1 MTLLNDERFSLK
13 INSIRLKCFQIENI
27 LIVNKFNEIEF
38 EIIFYIFEQN
48 IEIVYHFLRRFEF
61 LRERVI
67 RVGFQS

>member
-38 EIIFYIFEQN
+38 QNVFIFLSKTLKLFIIFYADLSF
-48 IEIVYHFLRRFEF
+48 
-61 LRERVI
+61 
-67 RVGFQS
+67 